1 METTFRL
8 PSGASVGPLGQGAWM
23 IGEDRRRRAA
33 ERRALEVGLDLGLTL
48 IDTAEMYGDGSSEE
62 LVAEA
67 RSFRASLGF
76 TATPQEIERYKRAGR
91 R

>member
-1 METTFRL
+1 MPT
-8 PSGASVGPLGQGAWM
+8 
-23 IGEDRRRRAA
+23 
-33 ERRALEVGLDLGLTL
+33 LTL
-48 IDTAEMYGDGSSEE
+48 KALPAPLHRRLKARATRHKRSLNQEVISMLEEAVTPARRPNAEE